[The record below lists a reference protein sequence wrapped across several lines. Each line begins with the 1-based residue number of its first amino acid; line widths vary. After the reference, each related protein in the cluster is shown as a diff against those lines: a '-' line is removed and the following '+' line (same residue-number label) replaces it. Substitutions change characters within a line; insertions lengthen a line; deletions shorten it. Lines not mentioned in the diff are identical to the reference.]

1 KPPPKKPP
9 PKKGKRDVEG
19 EPMSNEQPKVVRR
32 WFSMP
37 ALHRK
42 KSRSNV
48 EHQDAPLAQT
58 PAAAPPP
65 REAETTSPPPEAPVA
80 SAPPVSQG
88 HSQPSAKPSRLSLRE
103 RLSKWSLR
111 PKSSQA
117 STTATKSTQE
127 SRDAPTVQVQG
138 PAKVNVYPES
148 EGRHTMPTSQAQ
160 EAHAYTKSTPRSIK
174 AGAVKLGGKLALAW
188 TAFKIKHH
196 L

>member
-1 KPPPKKPP
+1 PPPKKPP
-9 PKKGKRDVEG
+9 PKKGKRDIEG

-42 KSRSNV
+42 KSRATI
-48 EHQDAPLAQT
+48 EHQEPPVAQT
-58 PAAAPPP
+58 PAAASPP
-65 REAETTSPPPEAPVA
+65 RDAENASPPTEPPVA
-80 SAPPVSQG
+80 SGPTASQG
-88 HSQPSAKPSRLSLRE
+88 HSQPSAKQSRLSLRE